1 MIKERQAVFSQ
12 NTKTVLQTDH
22 IIRIKQGSNSPPQ
35 PKKARNM
42 YRIRWEMN
50 PCRSANYHGLN
61 FTDLNA
67 LIFVLL

>member
-35 PKKARNM
+35 PKKSKKYVSYKVGN
-42 YRIRWEMN
+42 E
-50 PCRSANYHGLN
+50 PL
-61 FTDLNA
+61 
-67 LIFVLL
+67 